1 MRGGEALLG
10 KAAVDGSDPPFFAIG
25 ILHFQ
30 SLDALHS
37 ALTGEHA
44 SEVIE
49 DIRNFTDVQPIIQ
62 INERIS
68 P

>member
-1 MRGGEALLG
+1 
-10 KAAVDGSDPPFFAIG
+10 
-25 ILHFQ
+25 
-30 SLDALHS
+30 
-37 ALTGEHA
+37 LTGEHA

-62 INERIS
+62 INERIV